1 MTNKTHPADFER
13 RILLMVAGHSPA
25 IITETLYALTQTQ
38 QTAYIPAE
46 IHVIT
51 TSSGK
56 DVLLKKLL
64 AEGILLQFCREY
76 GIDIVFDESSI
87 HVITDSKGKAL
98 NDLQTEADNEA
109 AADFITAKVRELT
122 QDENTSLH
130 VSIAGGRKTMTYYL
144 GYAMSVF
151 GRVQDRMSHVLVE
164 DDYAIPGF
172 YYPTKQSHIITNSR
186 TGKSFDAKD
195 VKVMLGEL
203 PFIRLRDGLTDDLL
217 NDERKKYSEIIE
229 IAQRQLAP
237 ISVRVV
243 FGKEPKLYCGGEEIK
258 LPPAQLALYVWM
270 LQRHKDKKPAVHFTD
285 KKTKAEL
292 AEEFKAVYAEL
303 SNMSGH
309 YTNAEEIIKSM
320 DTDYFGAPRTNINKK
335 LNATLGKPKAKAYLL
350 LSSGGKNAMQ
360 YKLSDDLMPE
370 HITSEQV
377 SHSLKRIF

>member
-1 MTNKTHPADFER
+1 M
-13 RILLMVAGHSPA
+13 
-25 IITETLYALTQTQ
+25 
-38 QTAYIPAE
+38 
-46 IHVIT
+46 
-51 TSSGK
+51 
-56 DVLLKKLL
+56 
-64 AEGILLQFCREY
+64 
-76 GIDIVFDESSI
+76 
-87 HVITDSKGKAL
+87 
-98 NDLQTEADNEA
+98 
-109 AADFITAKVRELT
+109 
-122 QDENTSLH
+122 
-130 VSIAGGRKTMTYYL
+130 
-144 GYAMSVF
+144 
-151 GRVQDRMSHVLVE
+151 
-164 DDYAIPGF
+164 
-172 YYPTKQSHIITNSR
+172 
-186 TGKSFDAKD
+186 
-195 VKVMLGEL
+195 
-203 PFIRLRDGLTDDLL
+203 
-217 NDERKKYSEIIE
+217 
-229 IAQRQLAP
+229 
-237 ISVRVV
+237 